1 MSEKFV
7 EHHIRYAWRSIY
19 KMHNEQAIKAGGTLA
34 QAVVLLNLNP
44 NKGTPSTSLGPKM
57 GLESTSLGR
66 TLKSMEINGLIKR
79 VPNGEDRRGVFIL
92 LTNKGK
98 ELRAISKKNGNK
110 FNKIVLNKI
119 GEKKLEIFFDVLK
132 SINKTIK
139 DGQIFK

>member
-7 EHHIRYAWRSIY
+7 EHHIRYTWRSIY

-79 VPNGEDRRGVFIL
+79 VPNEEDRRGVFIL

-139 DGQIFK
+139 NGQIFK

>member
-1 MSEKFV
+1 
-7 EHHIRYAWRSIY
+7 
-19 KMHNEQAIKAGGTLA
+19 MHNEQAIKAGGTLA

-79 VPNGEDRRGVFIL
+79 VPNEEDRRGVFIL